1 MMDTDL
7 EDIFDEM
14 ESEEEDLTDIKS
26 LIEEANILLNEG
38 MVKQNSDTE
47 VENKVTPI
55 SEQAG
60 EIAMKKLVVW
70 FISTLVVCII
80 GGVAFGAICVLAIMC
95 YSQKKNAKRL
105 ADA

>member
-47 VENKVTPI
+47 V
-55 SEQAG
+55 
-60 EIAMKKLVVW
+60 
-70 FISTLVVCII
+70 
-80 GGVAFGAICVLAIMC
+80 
-95 YSQKKNAKRL
+95 
-105 ADA
+105 